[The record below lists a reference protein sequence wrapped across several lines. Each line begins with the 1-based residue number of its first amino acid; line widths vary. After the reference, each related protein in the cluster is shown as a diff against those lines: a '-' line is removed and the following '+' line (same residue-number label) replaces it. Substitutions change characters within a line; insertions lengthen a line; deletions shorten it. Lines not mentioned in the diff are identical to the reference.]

1 MEICKFE
8 ADSPL
13 LEKALKLRRE
23 VFVVEQ
29 GVPAELEIDEYD
41 EKAVH
46 FVALK
51 GGEAVAAMRLVPHGN
66 SAKIGRVAVKRE
78 LRRKGLGTALMKRG
92 IEHAGALGL
101 LEIFLDAQVDSISF
115 YEKMGFMPEG
125 ELFDDAGLPHRRMR
139 LKLP

>member
-29 GVPAELEIDEYD
+29 GVPVELEIDEYD

-46 FVALK
+46 FVTLK
-51 GGEAVAAMRLVPHGN
+51 AGEAVAAMRLVPHGN